1 MCKIKKK
8 SLKKVLKGLW
18 DCETIDC
25 TFFFTSLTWSRWI
38 EWSTSAFS
46 MIFLLV
52 RIWSCLS
59 IMSLLSSSCIFI
71 LLSSSPSISTLTWLA
86 RLVLDSRGS
95 KICNLIFFK
104 IFSLSCVGACA
115 YLDPGPGGDCVLT
128 VLQPSPAHPGY
139 LAGDELLHREPATRV
154 LTFYTLY
161 GKNKNGRKE
170 SPEDSGIV
178 PICTNWYSNGLTK
191 CYIMLSFNSKEFR
204 IIKIVLRLEVF
215 PLQPCDWP
223 D

>member
-1 MCKIKKK
+1 MNRMVHVCI
-8 SLKKVLKGLW
+8 LN
-18 DCETIDC
+18 D
-25 TFFFTSLTWSRWI
+25 
-38 EWSTSAFS
+38 
-46 MIFLLV
+46 LLV
-52 RIWSCLS
+52 GENLELPEYHESPLLLVHLHPPLLLPLHLHTDLTGQTSPGLS
-59 IMSLLSSSCIFI
+59 GLQ
-71 LLSSSPSISTLTWLA
+71 
-86 RLVLDSRGS
+86 
-95 KICNLIFFK
+95 NLQFNFFL

-178 PICTNWYSNGLTK
+178 PICTN
-191 CYIMLSFNSKEFR
+191 
-204 IIKIVLRLEVF
+204 
-215 PLQPCDWP
+215 
-223 D
+223 